1 MTTMTSKA
9 AAPIFYVMV
18 DFGLEYDIFKSSELK
33 ELDLWPMRAV
43 QKGALVT
50 YRGVKGRV
58 EFVSGIQKYCILNL
72 VSLKIFLV

>member
-1 MTTMTSKA
+1 MTTMTSL
-9 AAPIFYVMV
+9 AAPPIYYVMV

-33 ELDLWPMRAV
+33 ELELWPMRAV

-50 YRGVKGRV
+50 YGGVKGRV